1 VIKKTSKI
9 DLMIYQIESDKVPK
23 IVIKK
28 IIKFLLLLVGMVSII
43 LLWTSQNLT
52 AEGSITSILLRA
64 APKFSMVILF
74 IVVVGFYQLHNFYKS
89 LAFQVTN
96 DAVVQFIFGSEQH
109 KVIPYALITSINI
122 SPSRIKIK
130 SVNYN
135 LSNENGSILIPCE
148 TTQYEDLVKHFEKL
162 KKDFE
167 L

>member
-1 VIKKTSKI
+1 
-9 DLMIYQIESDKVPK
+9 
-23 IVIKK
+23 
-28 IIKFLLLLVGMVSII
+28 LLLWDFI
-43 LLWTSQNLT
+43 NF
-52 AEGSITSILLRA
+52 IT
-64 APKFSMVILF
+64 
-74 IVVVGFYQLHNFYKS
+74 
-89 LAFQVTN
+89 
-96 DAVVQFIFGSEQH
+96 FGSEQH